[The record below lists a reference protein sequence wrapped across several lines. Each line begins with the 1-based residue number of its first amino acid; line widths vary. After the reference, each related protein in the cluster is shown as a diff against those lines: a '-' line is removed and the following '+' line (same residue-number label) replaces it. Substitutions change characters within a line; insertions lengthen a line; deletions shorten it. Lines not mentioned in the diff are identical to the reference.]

1 MIIKKK
7 IAILG
12 STGSIGK
19 CLINILK
26 KDKKNFEIT
35 LLTVNKNTK
44 ELFQQ
49 IKFFKVKN
57 IIITDKE
64 KYILA
69 KKVLKNKNI
78 NIYNNFN
85 SINKIFK
92 TKKIDYTLNAVS
104 GLDGLKPTLNIIKF
118 TKLIAIANKESI
130 ICGWSLIDNKLK
142 KYKTKFTPIDSEHF
156 SIWSLINNAQDK
168 DIEKVFITASGGP
181 FYNYPLYK
189 FKSITPKLALK
200 HPNWKMGKKITID
213 SATMMNKLF
222 EVIEA
227 KKIFNINYKKLSIL
241 VHPQSYVHALVK
253 FTNGLTK
260 ILIHDTNM
268 IIPIFNSLYPN
279 FKKKI
284 KSKNLNL
291 KKINNLNFSEIDKK
305 RFPVV
310 KILNYL
316 PSNDSLYETV
326 IVAAND
332 KLVNMFLDGKIR
344 FLDISKILLK
354 IINYKEF
361 KKYKRIKPKNIAQI
375 EQLSDYV
382 SLKISSLSV

>member
-130 ICGWSLIDNKLK
+130 ICGWSLINNRLK

-200 HPNWKMGKKITID
+200 HPNWKMGKKITVD

>member
-49 IKFFKVKN
+49 IKFFKVTN

-130 ICGWSLIDNKLK
+130 ICGWSLINNRLK